1 MKLLNLSGRQFSGSG
16 GNEKQLTMIVE
27 GHGMGFRTRV
37 RLSSTPWVEGLE
49 ILYFQGFPA
58 FPVY

>member
-1 MKLLNLSGRQFSGSG
+1 MKLLNLSGCQLPGSG

-27 GHGMGFRTRV
+27 VHGIGFRTRV

-49 ILYFQGFPA
+49 TQCL
-58 FPVY
+58 